1 MHCQAANV
9 HAILE
14 SGPAV
19 AGVAERLH
27 HATSLLDDFEQNL
40 TIFDIKLRHMRED
53 IAAIEAR
60 NNSLE
65 LQARNNTKLLSKLES
80 AYVSLQF
87 ACYCLVARV
96 GRAIERQVKLVHAGL
111 LQLLELPGQ
120 SERLLAGAGI
130 AMSTLPNV
138 VQAAWQLHDSVEAL
152 KVVQTFLL
160 TT

>member
-1 MHCQAANV
+1 MKFYMCRQAANV

-80 AYVSLQF
+80 AHRILIF
-87 ACYCLVARV
+87 ACHFPAAR
-96 GRAIERQVKLVHAGL
+96 AGK
-111 LQLLELPGQ
+111 G
-120 SERLLAGAGI
+120 
-130 AMSTLPNV
+130 
-138 VQAAWQLHDSVEAL
+138 
-152 KVVQTFLL
+152 
-160 TT
+160 

>member
-1 MHCQAANV
+1 MATGAPVTLMRCLVCTSSSHIDPFQGLLQAANV

-65 LQARNNTKLLSKLES
+65 LQARNNTKLLGKLES
-80 AYVSLQF
+80 AILF
-87 ACYCLVARV
+87 
-96 GRAIERQVKLVHAGL
+96 
-111 LQLLELPGQ
+111 
-120 SERLLAGAGI
+120 
-130 AMSTLPNV
+130 
-138 VQAAWQLHDSVEAL
+138 
-152 KVVQTFLL
+152 
-160 TT
+160 

>member
-1 MHCQAANV
+1 MFCLYCQAANV

-19 AGVAERLH
+19 TGVAERLH

-80 AYVSLQF
+80 ADDLLHIAHHVCAARLQS
-87 ACYCLVARV
+87 CR
-96 GRAIERQVKLVHAGL
+96 GTQ
-111 LQLLELPGQ
+111 
-120 SERLLAGAGI
+120 
-130 AMSTLPNV
+130 
-138 VQAAWQLHDSVEAL
+138 
-152 KVVQTFLL
+152 
-160 TT
+160 